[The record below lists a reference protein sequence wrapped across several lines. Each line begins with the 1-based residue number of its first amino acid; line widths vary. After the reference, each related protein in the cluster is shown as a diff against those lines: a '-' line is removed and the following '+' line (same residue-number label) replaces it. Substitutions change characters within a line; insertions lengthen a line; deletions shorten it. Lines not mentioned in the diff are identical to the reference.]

1 VPNVKHGQKQ
11 LMVGVTY
18 DGRRLATELQD
29 ARLEVLGRLTREYA
43 ADAIR
48 SGELG
53 DNSRKNSSR
62 K

>member
-1 VPNVKHGQKQ
+1 
-11 LMVGVTY
+11 MVGVTY